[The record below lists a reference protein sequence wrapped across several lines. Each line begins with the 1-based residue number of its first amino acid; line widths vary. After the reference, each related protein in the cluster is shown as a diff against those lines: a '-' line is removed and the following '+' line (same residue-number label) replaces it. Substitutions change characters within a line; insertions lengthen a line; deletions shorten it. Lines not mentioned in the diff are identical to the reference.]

1 MFKPGPP
8 PCHAHLLLLLAPGG
22 LGPPATLTLD
32 FPSLPIPIWAGT
44 RMCKEMATA
53 PPQETLGGVSAHSN
67 RACSP
72 LCLLHTHHLLN
83 NGKRLPLNSQ

>member
-53 PPQETLGGVSAHSN
+53 PPQETLGGSLLTATVRAPPCVS
-67 RACSP
+67 CT
-72 LCLLHTHHLLN
+72 HTTY
-83 NGKRLPLNSQ
+83 